1 MLVISK
7 LTRSLEK
14 NGIIGTARVIFD
26 RLFPIRARSSA
37 ASVSELISHRRGIE
51 IGGPSIAVFGRR
63 GVLPAYPTIGS
74 LDNVNFGSKTVWEGS
89 IQEGR
94 TFLFDRSRPPG
105 CQYIREATELSN
117 IPSATYDFLLSSH
130 TLEHTANPIAALH
143 GWLRILKNDG
153 VVVLVL
159 PHKEGTF
166 DHRRPTTTL
175 DHMKDDFDRN
185 MDEHDLS
192 HLPEILKLHDLSL
205 DPPAGDFENF
215 KARSLRNFENR
226 CLHHHTF
233 TTLSAATL
241 LNYMGVKIVSV
252 EACKPNHVIIVAR
265 KAQNVN
271 NAPFLLSSSPCYR
284 QSPFQL
290 DRNGE
295 PKSKTATAA
304 A

>member
-1 MLVISK
+1 MPLVSK
-7 LTRSLEK
+7 LKRSLRK
-14 NGIIGTARVIFD
+14 VGIIGTARVVFD
-26 RLFPIRARSSA
+26 RLHPARARSSA

-51 IGGPSIAVFGRR
+51 IGGPSIPVFGRR
-63 GVLPAYPTIGS
+63 GLLPVYPIIDS

-89 IQEGR
+89 IQEGQ
-94 TFLFDRSRPPG
+94 TFLFDRSCPPG
-105 CQYIREATELSN
+105 FQYIREATDLSN

-130 TLEHTANPIAALH
+130 TLEHTANPIAALCE
-143 GWLRILKNDG
+143 WLRILKNDG

-185 MDEHDLS
+185 MNEHDLS

-205 DPPAGDFENF
+205 DPAAGDFENF
-215 KARSLRNFENR
+215 KGRSLGNFENR

-233 TTLSAATL
+233 TTISAATL
-241 LNYMGVKIVSV
+241 LNYMGFQIVSV
-252 EACKPNHVIIVAR
+252 EACKPIHIVIVAR
-265 KAQNVN
+265 KAQDVN

-295 PKSKTATAA
+295 PKSETATAA